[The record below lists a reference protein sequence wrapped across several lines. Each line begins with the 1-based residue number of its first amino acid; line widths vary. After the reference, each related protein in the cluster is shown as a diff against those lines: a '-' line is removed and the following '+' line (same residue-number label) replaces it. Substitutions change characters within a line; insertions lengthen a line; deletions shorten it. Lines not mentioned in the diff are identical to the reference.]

1 MLPPFPEGLEE
12 SCTRA
17 AVADSLITFAGA
29 VAEHVNP
36 AQDAAMLPNRARLP
50 FEKGVG
56 QPLDALSRDS
66 S

>member
-1 MLPPFPEGLEE
+1 MLPRFPEGLRE

-17 AVADSLITFAGA
+17 AVGDSLIRFVGTM
-29 VAEHVNP
+29 AEHVNP

-56 QPLDALSRDS
+56 QPPDALSC
-66 S
+66 